1 MGSDFQDGAAAK
13 VPRSGFDGSTETG
26 ELLSSPALKTPKG
39 AKKMPAGKTLLKGFI
54 IIVIGALLGT
64 MVGEL
69 LGAYLPDGAVKNFF
83 LKSIRFGLEPAAL
96 DLQILTLTFGL
107 ILKINVL
114 TVIGI
119 IAAGVILYRL

>member
-1 MGSDFQDGAAAK
+1 
-13 VPRSGFDGSTETG
+13 
-26 ELLSSPALKTPKG
+26 
-39 AKKMPAGKTLLKGFI
+39 MPAGKSLLKGLI

-83 LKSIRFGLEPAAL
+83 LKSIRLGLDPASL
-96 DLQILTLTFGL
+96 DLQILVLTFGL